1 MEGKRCRECKPGFF
15 NLDLE
20 NEFGCTPCF
29 CYGHA
34 SECMPARGYSKL
46 QTESVFS
53 KNSERWRAEDEYRR
67 SVDVEHVPLSHSIG
81 VTAPGE
87 EAVYFLAPERYL
99 GDQRASYN
107 HLLQFRLRIGDYDRP
122 IPTATDIILEGG
134 GVSVTNTIFAQQ
146 NKIPQ

>member
-1 MEGKRCRECKPGFF
+1 M
-15 NLDLE
+15 
-20 NEFGCTPCF
+20 
-29 CYGHA
+29 
-34 SECMPARGYSKL
+34 
-46 QTESVFS
+46 
-53 KNSERWRAEDEYRR
+53 
-67 SVDVEHVPLSHSIG
+67 EHVPLSHSIG

-146 NKIPQ
+146 NKIPSNVVRIFHHTIIHSFCTMFCFICNNPAVIKKNASMKGLSPQIPIPHYLLYKI